1 MTDKIPTHDD
11 KGYPLNN
18 NVDFS
23 TFYTTPEE
31 FVQVPAI
38 AYNMF
43 GIDPDRYLVSTH
55 GRFYNKLLNSYI
67 PRNLV
72 PDRNDDI
79 SYYHS
84 RVQIIEKYLYPLIG

>member
-38 AYNMF
+38 AYICSESIQ
-43 GIDPDRYLVSTH
+43 ID
-55 GRFYNKLLNSYI
+55 I
-67 PRNLV
+67 
-72 PDRNDDI
+72 
-79 SYYHS
+79 
-84 RVQIIEKYLYPLIG
+84 